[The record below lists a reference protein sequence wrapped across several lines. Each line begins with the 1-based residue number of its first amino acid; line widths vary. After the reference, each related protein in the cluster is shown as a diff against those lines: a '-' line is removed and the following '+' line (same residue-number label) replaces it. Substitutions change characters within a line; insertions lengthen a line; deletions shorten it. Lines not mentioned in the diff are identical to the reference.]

1 MKIEYLISGMAL
13 VISIIFGIKTWM
25 TSNQANNLQEK
36 VLILTQQAK
45 EFEIRKGEILLMSL
59 LGRYFAIQI
68 NCWELNGKM
77 RTDKINTEQYIHEL
91 KQLSQDVNDLVT
103 NPFYIEVLEKYPE
116 INLLWISL
124 RRFIIQKEQDSKMSV
139 DPQLFDKFHDLY
151 FKIKNEISDRD
162 MFKNQFYISA
172 DEAANFLKNEI
183 PKLKQTNKP

>member
-1 MKIEYLISGMAL
+1 MKIEYWISGTAL
-13 VISIIFGIKTWM
+13 LISIIFGTKTCM
-25 TSNQANNLQEK
+25 TSNQANKLQEK

-59 LGRYFAIQI
+59 LGRYFVIQI
-68 NCWELNGKM
+68 NCWEPNGKM
-77 RTDKINTEQYIHEL
+77 RTDKINTEQYINEL

-124 RRFIIQKEQDSKMSV
+124 RRFIIQKEQDREMSV

-151 FKIKNEISDRD
+151 FKIKHEISDRD

-183 PKLKQTNKP
+183 PKLKATNKP